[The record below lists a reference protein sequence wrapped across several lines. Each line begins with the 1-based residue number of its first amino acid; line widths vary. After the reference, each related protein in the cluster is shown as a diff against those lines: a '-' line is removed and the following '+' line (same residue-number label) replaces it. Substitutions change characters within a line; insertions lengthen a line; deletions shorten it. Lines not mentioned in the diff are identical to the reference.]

1 MTTAVEAI
9 PAAAQV
15 PRPIAALALADLVR
29 RGRKVMDPLARTV
42 PGDDSDALLL
52 GVAAHAVGHETL
64 AAELFLRS
72 EEVLRA
78 HGRLVPLSEALSLR
92 VLALLALGGLER
104 TAGLAEE
111 SGRSRWCTTALDC
124 GALLKALTGDAPG
137 ALRLSDRAEPET
149 DRHALG
155 DPAAWV
161 KVARGVA
168 APAGGRNQDAYR
180 LLRRTFEPGVP
191 ASANARGGSVA
202 SGSG

>member
-1 MTTAVEAI
+1 
-9 PAAAQV
+9 
-15 PRPIAALALADLVR
+15 
-29 RGRKVMDPLARTV
+29 MDALARTV

-78 HGRLVPLSEALSLR
+78 HGRLAPLSEALPLR
-92 VLALLALGGLER
+92 VLALLALGDLER

-137 ALRLSDRAEPET
+137 ALRLADRAEPET
-149 DRHALG
+149 DRHALD

-168 APAGGRNQDAYR
+168 APAA
-180 LLRRTFEPGVP
+180 TPEPGRVSAAP
-191 ASANARGGSVA
+191 AHLRTGGFRLSRTREGGSVA
-202 SGSG
+202 SGAG